1 MSDSRAVLE
10 MWMFFP
16 QSQCLQGM
24 VVILASNATVT
35 VSSQCVYLYE
45 GDALWA
51 LGIAN
56 KLAADIWNVD

>member
-1 MSDSRAVLE
+1 
-10 MWMFFP
+10 MFFP